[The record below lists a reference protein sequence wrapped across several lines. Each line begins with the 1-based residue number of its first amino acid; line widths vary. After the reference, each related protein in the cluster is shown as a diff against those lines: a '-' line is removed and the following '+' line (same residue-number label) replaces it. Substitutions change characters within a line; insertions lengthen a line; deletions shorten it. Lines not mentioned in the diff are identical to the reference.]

1 MTNSESVR
9 VLMVCTGNVCRSPS
23 AEGVLRH
30 MLAAEGLSDQVSVDS
45 AGTTSF
51 HEGEG
56 PSRLAVVAATARGY
70 DFSGLV
76 SRPLRPSDYTEF
88 DLILAMDD
96 GHKTYLDRARPE
108 GAPCEIAMFLDAAPE
123 AAGRRDVPDP
133 YYGDGDDYEYA
144 LDLIEACCRGWVAR
158 FKARFAGGA

>member
-1 MTNSESVR
+1 MTNSPSVR
-9 VLMVCTGNVCRSPS
+9 VLMVCTGNICRSPS

-30 MLAAEGLSDQVSVDS
+30 MLVAEGLFDRVTVDS

-51 HEGEG
+51 HKGEG
-56 PSRLAVVAATARGY
+56 PSRLAVVAAAARGY

-96 GHKTYLDRARPE
+96 GHKRHLDRARPDD
-108 GAPCEIAMFLDAAPE
+108 APSEVAMFLDAAPE
-123 AAGRRDVPDP
+123 AGRPDVPDP
-133 YYGDGDDYEYA
+133 YYGGGDDYEYA
-144 LDLIEACCRGWVAR
+144 LDLIETGCRGWVRR
-158 FKARFAGGA
+158 FKARFAEGA